1 MPDHARYVVTGGAG
15 FVGSNLVAALA
26 CHDPA
31 ADLVVVDDCRTG
43 SFSNVIEAFER
54 QGLPPFRGRMITESF
69 GAINAG
75 MLVEGARAIFHLAA
89 ITDTT
94 VSDEAEMV
102 RENAESFRPL
112 LHACI
117 SQGIPLVYAS
127 SAATYGTPPHAAQ
140 RKAFPLSAAGRPSN
154 VYGFSKWLMECA
166 HAEVIGAMGAA
177 TRSTVVGLRYF
188 NVFGPGESKKGH
200 MASMVYQLATRMLAG
215 QAPRVFRDGSQA
227 RDQVYVDDV
236 VACTL
241 AGAGI
246 GGNVRSRS
254 GVYNVGSGVPTTFNQ
269 IISALREELG
279 ISQGERPTDYIEMS
293 DSIRAFYQDFT
304 QADLSET
311 QSGLGWS
318 PAWKPADAI
327 GAYARYLKDR
337 AAATR

>member
-1 MPDHARYVVTGGAG
+1 MSDRARYVVTGGAG

-26 CHDPA
+26 HHDPRA
-31 ADLVVVDDCRTG
+31 EIVVVDDCRAG
-43 SFSNVIEAFER
+43 SFSNIIEGFER
-54 QGLPPFRGRMITESF
+54 RGLPPFRGRMITEPF

-75 MLVEGARAIFHLAA
+75 MLVEGSRAVFHLAA

-94 VSDEAEMV
+94 VSDEAGMI

-117 SQGIPLVYAS
+117 SQGVPLVYAS
-127 SAATYGTPPHAAQ
+127 SAATYGTPPQASH
-140 RKAFPLSAAGRPSN
+140 RKPFPLAAAGRPNN

-166 HAEVIGAMGAA
+166 HAEVLAAMGAA

-200 MASMVYQLATRMLAG
+200 MASMVYQLAVGMLAG
-215 QAPRVFRDGSQA
+215 KPPRVFRDGTQA

-246 GGNVRSRS
+246 GVSARPRS
-254 GVYNVGSGVPTTFNQ
+254 GVYNVGSGAATSFNQ
-269 IISALREELG
+269 IIASLREELG
-279 ISQGERPTDYIEMS
+279 IPESERPTDYIEMS
-293 DSIRAFYQDFT
+293 DQVRSFYQDFT
-304 QADLSET
+304 QADMSET
-311 QSGLGWS
+311 QAGLGWS
-318 PAWKPADAI
+318 PAWRPADAI
-327 GAYARYLKDR
+327 RAYARYLKAR
-337 AAATR
+337 